1 MIHTMQIQKQI
12 YKKSDFDKF
21 YNVFKLHKEVETKK
35 YVEYKTYEY
44 SNIGINE
51 VILRKINVEDTYKYP
66 LMYLELIINP
76 SKILNKDNPIEILK
90 EQDIDSFIL
99 EFNNLLKSFHNILVP
114 CITWSIKRID
124 FTRNIDLTEIAEE
137 YKVDDIVNKYIEL
150 FQRADISSRCK
161 VKYNSLTHR
170 KSQDK
175 GSFTFY
181 NKSVKFIAYDKSK
194 ERSDKGKL
202 EELEDAK
209 NILRLEIQCKQ
220 MKVNGLKYS
229 NKWDSKFLYHFLS
242 KELSYKTLMKYY
254 STSVGLGDFYNLDNA
269 RKIINNTKVI
279 NHKDTK
285 LELIR
290 ILELINKKRSV
301 PRARE
306 EYKNSTRFNRYLK
319 KLELIDTNI
328 CINPI
333 TIPRAWN
340 IDYLPN
346 VWYLKDL

>member
-1 MIHTMQIQKQI
+1 MIHTMQTQKQI

-99 EFNNLLKSFHNILVP
+99 EFNNLLKSFNKLLVP

-124 FTRNIDLTEIAEE
+124 FTRNIDLTELTQKYNTDMVE
-137 YKVDDIVNKYIEL
+137 KYIQL
-150 FQRADISSRCK
+150 IQRSNVPGRYITP
-161 VKYNSLTHR
+161 YNPLSKR
-170 KSQDK
+170 RNQPK
-175 GSFTFY
+175 GSFTFN
-181 NKSVKFIAYDKSK
+181 NKSITFIAYNKKK
-194 ERSDKGKL
+194 ERLDKGKK
-202 EELEDAK
+202 EELEDAN
-209 NILRLEIQCKQ
+209 NILRLELQCKSL
-220 MKVNGLKYS
+220 KVNSLKYK
-229 NKWDSKFLYHFLS
+229 NKWDSKFLYHFLN
-242 KELSYKTLMKYY
+242 KKLSYNTLLKYY
-254 STSVGLGDFYNLDNA
+254 KISIGLSNYYSLDNA
-269 RKIINNTKVI
+269 RKIIECTNKI
-279 NHKDTK
+279 QHQDAKK
-285 LELIR
+285 ELIK
-290 ILELINKKRSV
+290 ILEFINKSRVITK
-301 PRARE
+301 AKE
-306 EYKNSTRFNRYLK
+306 QYNNNNRFNYYLK
-319 KLELIDTNI
+319 KLELLN
-328 CINPI
+328 INPI